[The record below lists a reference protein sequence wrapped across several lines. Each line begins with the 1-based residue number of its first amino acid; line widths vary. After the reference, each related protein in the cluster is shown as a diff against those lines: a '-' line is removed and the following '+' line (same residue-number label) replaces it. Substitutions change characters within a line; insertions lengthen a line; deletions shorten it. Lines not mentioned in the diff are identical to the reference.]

1 MFKSKLNEIT
11 PYTPG
16 RSIESIKKDYGLTEI
31 IKLASNENP
40 LGPAVDYTNASS
52 NIQLYPDYT
61 THPFIGELARH
72 LTISDNQLILGNG
85 SDEILQIIA
94 LALISPGDE
103 ILSSS
108 CTFSEYKFVAQI
120 TDATYI
126 EAAMEHYTYNV
137 DHLIDAT
144 TPKTKIIFIA
154 NPNNP
159 TGTILTHTDIEQ
171 LMAGTPPNT
180 LVVLDE
186 AYAEYVTDATY
197 PKSIELINKYP
208 NLLVTRTFSK
218 IYGLAALRIGYG
230 MAQSHIIDGLQKVRQ
245 PFNVNSLALECAHAA
260 LNNQSFVQQ
269 SIKTN
274 NEGKA
279 FLRNELNTIDC
290 IIPPSEGNFLYV
302 EFKDIDGIQLCEN
315 LLERGIIVR
324 SMKSF
329 GQNNAIRVT
338 IGNLEQNQ
346 RFIKELHECL
356 KKQS

>member
-1 MFKSKLNEIT
+1 MNPSKE
-11 PYTPG
+11 
-16 RSIESIKKDYGLTEI
+16 YGLTEI

-40 LGPAVDYTNASS
+40 LGPAVDYANVSS
-52 NIQLYPDYT
+52 QIELYPDYN
-61 THPFIGELARH
+61 THPFIGELASH
-72 LTISDNQLILGNG
+72 LNISKRQLILGNG

-108 CTFSEYKFVAQI
+108 CTFSEYRFVAQI
-120 TDATYI
+120 TGATYV
-126 EAAMEHYTYNV
+126 EATMENYTYNV
-137 DHLIDAT
+137 DHLINAI

-159 TGTILTHTDIEQ
+159 TGTMVPHSDIKR
-171 LMAGTPPNT
+171 LLDATNKNT

-186 AYAEYVTDATY
+186 AYAEYVTDPNY
-197 PKSIELINKYP
+197 PKSLELINDYP
-208 NLLVTRTFSK
+208 NLLITRTFSK

-230 MAQSHIIDGLQKVRQ
+230 MAQEQIIEGLQKVRQ
-245 PFNVNSLALECAHAA
+245 PFNVNSLALECASKA
-260 LNNQSFVQQ
+260 LKNQSFVQK
-269 SIKTN
+269 SIQTN

-279 FLRNELNTIDC
+279 FLLNELNAIDC
-290 IIPPSEGNFLYV
+290 IIPHSEGNFLYI

-315 LLERGIIVR
+315 LLEQGIIIR

-338 IGNLEQNQ
+338 IGSLEQNQ
-346 RFIKELHECL
+346 RFIKELHACL

>member
-1 MFKSKLNEIT
+1 MFKSALNQIT

-16 RSIESIKKDYGLTEI
+16 KSVESIKKDDGLTDI

-40 LGPAVDYTNASS
+40 LGAAVDFASVSS
-52 NIQLYPDYT
+52 NIERYPDYT
-61 THPFIGELARH
+61 THPFVGELSNH
-72 LTISDNQLILGNG
+72 LNATNQQLILGNG

-103 ILSSS
+103 ILSAS

-120 TDATYI
+120 TGATYV
-126 EAAMEHYTYNV
+126 EAAMDQHTYSVNN
-137 DHLIDAT
+137 LINAI
-144 TPKTKIIFIA
+144 TPRTKIIFIA

-159 TGTILTHTDIEQ
+159 TGTILTHAQIEQ
-171 LMAGTPPNT
+171 LMAATSPNT

-186 AYAEYVTDATY
+186 AYAEYVTNTSY
-197 PKSIELINKYP
+197 PKSIALIKKYP

-230 MAQSHIIDGLQKVRQ
+230 MAQEQIIEGLQKVRQ
-245 PFNVNSLALECAHAA
+245 PFNVNGLALACGLKA
-260 LNNQSFVQQ
+260 LQNQSFVQH
-269 SIKTN
+269 SIQIN

-279 FLRNELNTIDC
+279 FLKNKLNTIDC
-290 IIPPSEGNFLYV
+290 VIPPSEGNFLYI
-302 EFKDIDGIQLCEN
+302 EFKTINGIQLCEN

-338 IGNLEQNQ
+338 IGTLEQNQ